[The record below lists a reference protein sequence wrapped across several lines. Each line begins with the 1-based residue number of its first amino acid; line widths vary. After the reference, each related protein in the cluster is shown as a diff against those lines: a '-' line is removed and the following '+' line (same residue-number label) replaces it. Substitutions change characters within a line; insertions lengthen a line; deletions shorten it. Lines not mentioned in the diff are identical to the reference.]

1 MIPAGYFD
9 RPDTPAKNSPVGK
22 LMRKLRA
29 AFPHLDLETVRYE
42 SKTSL
47 YGAGG
52 ENRISIAFN
61 RALQGRKLDNA
72 PRTARAKPMVLGARN
87 DSLPQPTCVSTRRT
101 VGAMK

>member
-1 MIPAGYFD
+1 MIPADYFD
-9 RPDTPAKNSPVGK
+9 RPDTPASSSPVGK
-22 LMRKLRA
+22 LMRKIHA
-29 AFPHLDLETVRYE
+29 AFPSLGLEAIREE
-42 SKTSL
+42 SCASL
-47 YGAGG
+47 YGVGG

-87 DSLPQPTCVSTRRT
+87 DSLPQPTCVFTRRT